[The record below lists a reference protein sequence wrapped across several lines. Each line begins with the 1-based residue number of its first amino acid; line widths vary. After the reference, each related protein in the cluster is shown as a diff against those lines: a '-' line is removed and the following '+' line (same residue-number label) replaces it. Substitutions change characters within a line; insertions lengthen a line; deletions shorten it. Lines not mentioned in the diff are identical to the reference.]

1 MIYKCNNTVPIW
13 NGIECY
19 NQVKNI
25 LFDYFEWYT
34 SKAFEY
40 SKNDFIKYLK
50 KYHSYSARI
59 CSDYEIE
66 ASCSKGVLIIIEKSD
81 FKARLSW
88 AMTVGYLIKWAYQAH
103 IKEDKE
109 MAALQMRKAGP
120 KISLSDNN
128 IDIDKLINENSDKV
142 VEIPLE
148 ELEAFTYKGVPQAFG
163 IREEE
168 VKVLSESMNTYGQ
181 LTPCAVRPY
190 KNNYQIISGHKR
202 FAAAKALGL
211 TVLKCII
218 FDCGD
223 ENAFELVKHYNIQRD
238 KPKPS
243 EIMEL
248 VAQTKELK
256 KSADK
261 DGELT
266 VTEIAEMFDVSRK
279 HIYRCYSLRNL
290 PKAIHNAVDNEQIGT
305 NDIEK
310 IINHIPA
317 EHLAEFS
324 DWVEYESSKISSGKL
339 NKIYEW
345 SDICVADKSKEFSV
359 DSINKWLDDY
369 KSIKADEAAE
379 EDAGKEIPSTER
391 GFFIKLRV
399 QYPALKEMADSEI
412 FSLIDEFL
420 SEYTNS
426 KNASNG

>member
-19 NQVKNI
+19 NQVKII
-25 LFDYFEWYT
+25 LFDYFEWYI
-34 SKAFEY
+34 SKVFEY

-50 KYHSYSARI
+50 KHHSYSGRI

-88 AMTVGYLIKWAYQAH
+88 AMTAGYLIKWAYQAH

-128 IDIDKLINENSDKV
+128 IDIDKLINDNSDKV

-163 IREEE
+163 IRDNE
-168 VKVLSESMNTYGQ
+168 VKVLSESMDTYGQ
-181 LTPCAVRPY
+181 LTPCAIRPH
-190 KNNYQIISGHKR
+190 KGSYQIISGHKR

-211 TVLKCII
+211 SALKCII
-218 FDCGD
+218 FECDD
-223 ENAFELVKHYNIQRD
+223 KTAFELVKHFNVQRD

-243 EIMEL
+243 EIMQL
-248 VAQTKELK
+248 VAQSKEK
-256 KSADK
+256 NKETDT

-266 VTEIAEMFDVSRK
+266 VSEIAELYGVSRK

-290 PKAIHNAVDNEQIGT
+290 PASIHAAVDDERIGT

-310 IINHIPA
+310 IINNVPA
-317 EHLAEFS
+317 EHLSEFS
-324 DWVEYESSKISSGKL
+324 EWVSYESGKISSGKL
-339 NKIYEW
+339 NKVYEW
-345 SDICVADKSKEFSV
+345 SARCAAGADNEFTV
-359 DSINKWLDDY
+359 DSINNWLANY
-369 KSIKADEAAE
+369 KTIKEEEASEIDAEKEVPDKERGYFKKLRILHPDLSEKADSA
-379 EDAGKEIPSTER
+379 
-391 GFFIKLRV
+391 
-399 QYPALKEMADSEI
+399 I
-412 FSLIDEFL
+412 FSLIDSLL
-420 SEYTNS
+420 SDYFKEG
-426 KNASNG
+426 K